1 MSRWESGQSGNA
13 NGRPKGS
20 GEVAQLRAMLKPY
33 LPELLQR
40 LMAQAL
46 AGDVTA
52 ARVILDRVMPT
63 LKPENLPVYL
73 PDFNPTSPLMQQGMQ
88 ITRAIAAGEIASDV
102 GSQLLAGVATLAGLK
117 SVDELEQ
124 RIRALEGGDAFSEFA

>member
-1 MSRWESGQSGNA
+1 
-13 NGRPKGS
+13 
-20 GEVAQLRAMLKPY
+20 
-33 LPELLQR
+33 
-40 LMAQAL
+40 
-46 AGDVTA
+46 
-52 ARVILDRVMPT
+52 
-63 LKPENLPVYL
+63 VYL

>member
-1 MSRWESGQSGNA
+1 MRWQEGESGNP
-13 NGRPKGS
+13 NGRPKGT

-33 LPELLQR
+33 LPKLLQR
-40 LMAQAL
+40 LLVQAY

-63 LKPENLPVYL
+63 VKPENLPVFL
-73 PDFNPTSPLMQQGMQ
+73 PNFSPASPLMQQGMQ
-88 ITRAIAAGEIASDV
+88 ITQAIAEGGIAPDV
-102 GSQLLAGVATLAGLK
+102 GAQLLAGVATLAGLK

-124 RIRALEGGDAFSEFA
+124 RIRALEGGNALDEFA